1 MCQLN
6 KHLTFSCSATAAPR
20 KLKAET
26 DAQLATCCDTC
37 QNQSQRSKFFLSL
50 WTEQT
55 RNRVCLIWFPSMS
68 SVRQAAPAT
77 DDSNSNSCSLPH
89 KMAATVTL
97 PARPGYIWLHL
108 RPQGKT
114 ATVPSEHVVKCKAY
128 WLNYTQRGQINWQ
141 EKSWELFKLKH
152 WKHMEEKHAKHIESV
167 LWNKICHQSL
177 LKWNEMFE
185 MFLFSQLLYWL
196 HMCYTCFNVL
206 KSFKSEESI

>member
-6 KHLTFSCSATAAPR
+6 KHLTFSCSAAAAAPR

-37 QNQSQRSKFFLSL
+37 QNQSQRSKFFLSQ

-77 DDSNSNSCSLPH
+77 DDSSNSCSLPH

-128 WLNYTQRGQINWQ
+128 WLNYTQRGQSNWE
-141 EKSWELFKLKH
+141 EKNWELFKLRQ
-152 WKHMEEKHAKHIESV
+152 WKHMEGKHAKQIKGV
-167 LWNKICHQSL
+167 LWNKRFSKNL
-177 LKWNEMFE
+177 LRRFKIFP
-185 MFLFSQLLYWL
+185 FTQLAHWL
-196 HMCYTCFNVL
+196 QMEALMC
-206 KSFKSEESI
+206 FKNS